1 MPTTFYPTSAEFM
14 LTGAFGLGL
23 FACLLLHALWTLRRG
38 VKSKGSRLFFWAI
51 VLMTLLEFPRYMELA
66 LAGQYDSRV
75 CYSFHILAGTCFFAA
90 FSVVS
95 HQWSGLLSLASYFRI
110 VYGRNAL
117 IGSNVMFAIVDAIS
131 ILMCLLSESL
141 EVYFLSDAFSVITL
155 IEALRNC
162 VYAGFLAYFGISL
175 VCRFSHYSSLS
186 DLPVPLISGGIT
198 SGGASAGV
206 DSGTSASSQSQDGG
220 KLFGRAVLRLTV
232 VLVVALLCFALRA
245 GMLIAK
251 IALLHKEYVAQGVV
265 GSMDE
270 GGGGGGGG
278 GAQLPSSPAFPLFGF
293 FFFGL
298 TDFIPRCIPTAAFM
312 LLMARGSSKASSSSS
327 SASSRSHQRAQQRHS
342 EASKVSFFAAGTGT
356 GAGTDGSRGSGS
368 FSGRPSGGSGGS
380 LALGP
385 FSSYDSSYDDFHFV
399 RLAGDEA
406 LSRQYLTERGG
417 GGGGRGGRLAQAQD
431 GEDGAGVYV
440 GEGESDHASSY
451 YLYDDDP
458 LSELGPDGVLD
469 GSDSDSD
476 HAHDQS
482 SEGEGDDAGDV
493 IEEDMV
499 IAMAFQA
506 QSQGRG
512 VGGGGAV

>member
-1 MPTTFYPTSAEFM
+1 
-14 LTGAFGLGL
+14 
-23 FACLLLHALWTLRRG
+23 
-38 VKSKGSRLFFWAI
+38 
-51 VLMTLLEFPRYMELA
+51 MELA
-66 LAGQYDSRV
+66 LAGQYASRV

-117 IGSNVMFAIVDAIS
+117 IGSNIIFAIVDAIS

-141 EVYFLSDAFSVITL
+141 ELYFLSDAFSVITL

-162 VYAGFLAYFGISL
+162 VYAGFLAYFGVSL

-186 DLPVPLISGGIT
+186 DLPVPLISGGVT

-206 DSGTSASSQSQDGG
+206 DSGASASSQDGG
-220 KLFGRAVLRLTV
+220 KLFGRAVLRLTI

-251 IALLHKEYVAQGVV
+251 IALLHKEYVAQG
-265 GSMDE
+265 
-270 GGGGGGGG
+270 G
-278 GAQLPSSPAFPLFGF
+278 GASTQLPSSPAFPLFGF

-298 TDFIPRCIPTAAFM
+298 TDFIPRCIPTGAFM
-312 LLMARGSSKASSSSS
+312 LLMARGSSKAPT
-327 SASSRSHQRAQQRHS
+327 SRNHQRVQQRQS
-342 EASKVSFFAAGTGT
+342 EASKVSFFAAGSGA
-356 GAGTDGSRGSGS
+356 GAGTDRSRGSGS
-368 FSGRPSGGSGGS
+368 FSGRPSGSGGS

-385 FSSYDSSYDDFHFV
+385 FTSYDSSYDDFHFV

-406 LSRQYLTERGG
+406 LSRQYLSERGG
-417 GGGGRGGRLAQAQD
+417 GKLGQQIQQ
-431 GEDGAGVYV
+431 GEEQGGAGAYV
-440 GEGESDHASSY
+440 GEGESEHASSY

-458 LSELGPDGVLD
+458 LSEFGPDGVLD
-469 GSDSDSD
+469 DSDSD